1 MSHIKDI
8 QVKDSPQKDIYV
20 LDKSIINNVFLKD
33 FKKAFQYKKA
43 EKLAQAVHVVLQ
55 NVPTKEG
62 VTDKMSTLS
71 LRLIEEVLATQ
82 RESASKTILEII
94 SLFSVGEAAQIFA
107 PKNATLLVR
116 EYQFLLASICEP
128 EEQKEVS
135 FDLSDIEVS
144 NEIEE
149 EKPSSNILKSPEKAA
164 ESTQKTLSDRKGQ
177 IIAVLKDKGKV
188 GIKDISN
195 VIRDCSPK
203 TIQREL
209 QTMIDQGIV
218 IKEGERRWSTYS
230 LN

>member
-8 QVKDSPQKDIYV
+8 QVKDTPQKDIYV

-43 EKLAQAVHVVLQ
+43 EKLAQAVHVILQ
-55 NVPTKEG
+55 NVEAKEG
-62 VTDKMSTLS
+62 VTDRMSVLS
-71 LRLIEEVLATQ
+71 LRLIEEVLAA
-82 RESASKTILEII
+82 EKEAASKTILEII

-107 PKNATLLVR
+107 AKNAALLVR

-128 EEQKEVS
+128 QEQQELS
-135 FDLSDIEVS
+135 FDLGDIEVS
-144 NEIEE
+144 KEIEQE
-149 EKPSSNILKSPEKAA
+149 DTEVR
-164 ESTQKTLSDRKGQ
+164 TQPDIQKTAVEPKKTLSDRKGQ

-209 QTMIDQGIV
+209 QAMIDQGIV
-218 IKEGERRWSTYS
+218 TKEGERRWSTYS